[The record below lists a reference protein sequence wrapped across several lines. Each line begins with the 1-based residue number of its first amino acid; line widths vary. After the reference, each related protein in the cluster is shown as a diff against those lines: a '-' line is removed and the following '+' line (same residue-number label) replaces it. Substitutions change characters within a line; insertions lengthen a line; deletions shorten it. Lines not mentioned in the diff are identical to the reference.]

1 MTFSHCGAA
10 PRSSAFSSSIA
21 IHNDQRPTISHR
33 PTDHWRRLCLQ
44 MINLFCQTYRWRRTM
59 IVTNWENF
67 RWCVPSLKHRQSLLW
82 KSSFHTKLFDEKS
95 LEKKWWNWNQLDLF
109 CFNDNKFS
117 LSEVSDR
124 WSASRAK
131 MWWDRPILLAWK
143 TSSTIGEG
151 RISWAWYIFSFH
163 EWLGKIV
170 WLHKSAADD
179 ILGPK
184 KEKCVVISVKAC
196 AYWIKPLNFDA
207 LWISQ
212 SITFM
217 CRPE

>member
-1 MTFSHCGAA
+1 MKTNDDSHQLRKFSLMRLFFEASTFLTSKVF
-10 PRSSAFSSSIA
+10 FS
-21 IHNDQRPTISHR
+21 
-33 PTDHWRRLCLQ
+33 
-44 MINLFCQTYRWRRTM
+44 F
-59 IVTNWENF
+59 
-67 RWCVPSLKHRQSLLW
+67 
-82 KSSFHTKLFDEKS
+82 TKQFDEKS

-109 CFNDNKFS
+109 SFNDNKFS

-131 MWWDRPILLAWK
+131 MWWNRPISLAWK
-143 TSSTIGEG
+143 TSSIGEG

-163 EWLGKIV
+163 EWLGKIF

-184 KEKCVVISVKAC
+184 KEKCVVISVKVC